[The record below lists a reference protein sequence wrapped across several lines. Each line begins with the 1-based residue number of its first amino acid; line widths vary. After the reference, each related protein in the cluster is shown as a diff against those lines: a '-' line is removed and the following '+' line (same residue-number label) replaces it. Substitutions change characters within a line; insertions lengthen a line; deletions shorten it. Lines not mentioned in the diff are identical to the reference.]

1 MVGRWVPFLAVAVAN
16 CINIPMMRQREL
28 LNGVTVMDE
37 EGRPLGESKVR
48 RFFPPV
54 VAVFRFALCSVCEFL
69 CSVEGSREGN
79 FTSVSVQGNDGSSW
93 NV

>member
-48 RFFPPV
+48 KSFPPP
-54 VAVFRFALCSVCEFL
+54 
-69 CSVEGSREGN
+69 
-79 FTSVSVQGNDGSSW
+79 
-93 NV
+93 